1 LQFRSAEYAAALA
14 LMLVAPSAS
23 AQACCAGAAFVTP
36 GRLGLHDFVLVGADL
51 RAAAVVGSFDASGH
65 YTSRAPGTVEDD
77 LEEDVFAAIR
87 VLKRGQI
94 AFFVPIIQTIRRA
107 GALTDA
113 GGGIGDV
120 NLSARWDFFNAGQ
133 SRYLPGI
140 AVLAGVTFPTGVPIE
155 SAGDPLGAGAT
166 GIGAFQFNGGLAL
179 EQTFGPWLIGLSGI
193 VAARTSRSVGTISE
207 TLAPQLS
214 ALATL
219 AYVTRREI
227 AIAVSSALTYEDD
240 ASINDQTAPGT
251 ERLTLTFSA
260 GLLLPLA
267 DTWRAQVGA
276 NVVPPI
282 VGVNTLASAGLQ
294 WTLVHTWF

>member
-14 LMLVAPSAS
+14 LTFVAPSAS
-23 AQACCAGAAFVTP
+23 GQACCAGAAIVTP

-65 YTSRAPGTVEDD
+65 YASRAPGTVEDD

-87 VLKRGQI
+87 VLRRGQI
-94 AFFVPIIQTIRRA
+94 ALFVPIIETLRRA
-107 GALTDA
+107 GRLTDA

-140 AVLAGVTFPTGVPIE
+140 AVLAGVTFPTGIPIE
-155 SAGDPLGAGAT
+155 SASDALGAGAT
-166 GIGAFQFNGGLAL
+166 GIGAFQFNGGVAL
-179 EQTFGPWLIGLSGI
+179 EQTFGPWLIALSGI
-193 VAARTSRSVGTISE
+193 VAARTSRSVGTINE
-207 TLAPQLS
+207 TLAPQFS

-227 AIAVSSALTYEDD
+227 AIAVSSSLTYEDD
-240 ASINDQTAPGT
+240 ASINGQTALGT
-251 ERLTLTFSA
+251 QRLTLAFAA
-260 GLLLPLA
+260 GLLLPLG

-294 WTLVHTWF
+294 WTLVHAWF